1 MWITPPKGAGGP
13 HARGQTKGLLMAA
26 KFEVRREGEGNR
38 QFRVQLRGDD
48 GTVLADLGR
57 FPSIDAVKTGIANL
71 RECAALGLVVDLT
84 RAA

>member
-1 MWITPPKGAGGP
+1 
-13 HARGQTKGLLMAA
+13 MAA

-57 FPSIDAVKTGIANL
+57 FPSIDAVKAGIARL
-71 RECAALGLVVDLT
+71 RDGAAIGLVVDLT
-84 RAA
+84 RTA